1 MNLSLIP
8 NTDREKIKSTGSQKK
23 KKKINKRKKKKKPR
37 TIIQKYA
44 LKILMPSNSSRS
56 LRKLNANRYVEGC
69 LPFYRVE
76 E

>member
-23 KKKINKRKKKKKPR
+23 TKKKQKTKKQTNKKPR

-44 LKILMPSNSSRS
+44 LK
-56 LRKLNANRYVEGC
+56 V
-69 LPFYRVE
+69 
-76 E
+76 